1 MNPASR
7 NLSAIT
13 GDYERAA
20 SLSANTSSIIR
31 ESIIRYCQQTN
42 DARIAGEIVLY
53 IINTVI
59 KLALERVHFMARRR
73 EKEEIDKES
82 VRERGTRGDKEKE
95 IEIRVSRHVFIR
107 REAVTGF
114 YVFIYLS
121 FRAVYTMSGYISTEK
136 YI

>member
-1 MNPASR
+1 MLPVGGRCAHV
-7 NLSAIT
+7 
-13 GDYERAA
+13 
-20 SLSANTSSIIR
+20 
-31 ESIIRYCQQTN
+31 
-42 DARIAGEIVLY
+42 AGEIVLY

-59 KLALERVHFMARRR
+59 KLAPERATVHFTKKREGGNRQGIRSGARGGGGGGRR
-73 EKEEIDKES
+73 KKK
-82 VRERGTRGDKEKE
+82 G

-121 FRAVYTMSGYISTEK
+121 SRAVYTTNGYVSAKE

>member
-1 MNPASR
+1 MLPA
-7 NLSAIT
+7 
-13 GDYERAA
+13 GERCAHV
-20 SLSANTSSIIR
+20 
-31 ESIIRYCQQTN
+31 
-42 DARIAGEIVLY
+42 AGEIVLY

-59 KLALERVHFMARRR
+59 KLVPERATVHFTKKR
-73 EKEEIDKES
+73 EGGNRQGIGAQKRDTGG
-82 VRERGTRGDKEKE
+82 REGRYKKKG

-121 FRAVYTMSGYISTEK
+121 SRAVYTTSGYISAKK

>member
-1 MNPASR
+1 M
-7 NLSAIT
+7 LSAC
-13 GDYERAA
+13 RRCAHV
-20 SLSANTSSIIR
+20 
-31 ESIIRYCQQTN
+31 
-42 DARIAGEIVLY
+42 AGEIVLY

-59 KLALERVHFMARRR
+59 KLAPERIRRILRREEERGRRR
-73 EKEEIDKES
+73 KSTRD
-82 VRERGTRGDKEKE
+82 RRQRGTRGDKEKG

-121 FRAVYTMSGYISTEK
+121 SRAVYTMNGYISTKK